1 MSDIIDSET
10 GRVLTPEPSQ
20 LPQQQAA
27 SFAFMRPFAAHW
39 IALGFGAGLA
49 KTAPGTVGT
58 LWAWATFSILNLFL
72 NELAWGVLITTA
84 TLLGIWAC
92 KKTALRMGVADPGSI
107 VWDEIVAFWLVL
119 WLLQPAG
126 FGAELA
132 AFVLFRF
139 FDSVKFGLVAWADKQ
154 FKGFGWRGAF
164 GIMLDDFAAA
174 FMTLLLLAWWR
185 S

>member
-1 MSDIIDSET
+1 MSEIIDSET
-10 GRVLTPEPSQ
+10 GRILSPEPERM
-20 LPQQQAA
+20 PQQQAA
-27 SFAFMRPFAAHW
+27 SYAFMRPYAAHW
-39 IALGFGAGLA
+39 IALGFGSGLV

-58 LWAWATFSILNLFL
+58 LWAWAVFSVLNPFL
-72 NELAWGVLITTA
+72 NDWAWAGLIVVS
-84 TLLGIWAC
+84 TLLGLWAC
-92 KKTALRMGVADPGSI
+92 KKTALRMGVADPGNI

-132 AFVLFRF
+132 AFILFRF
-139 FDSVKFGLVAWADKQ
+139 FDSVKFGLVSLADKH

-174 FMTLLLLAWWR
+174 FMTLLLMAWWR